1 MGAELVSMGAPEQ
14 IRQCHARCAPDITG
28 LRMLA
33 RELADGP
40 LTPGGVLQ
48 TAQATSAIMVQA
60 RAGCRTALGLVRGGV
75 PRSGDLPLLATRLA
89 RLEAAAGAAVAA
101 ASEGNAASLR
111 RHLWRF
117 DALTAA
123 IWTVLSSVATG
134 SRVAQARG
142 VAAGRA

>member
-1 MGAELVSMGAPEQ
+1 MSVPEQ
-14 IRQCHARCAPDITG
+14 VQQCRVRCAPDISG

-33 RELADGP
+33 RDLADVP

-48 TAQATSAIMVQA
+48 TAQATNAIVVQA
-60 RAGCRTALGLVRGGV
+60 RAGCRTALGAAGVAGGGL
-75 PRSGDLPLLATRLA
+75 PRSGDLSLLTTRLA

-101 ASEGNAASLR
+101 ASQGNTASLR

-117 DALTAA
+117 DALTTA

-134 SRVAQARG
+134 SRLTQARE
-142 VAAGRA
+142 VTAGQA

>member
-1 MGAELVSMGAPEQ
+1 MGAPEQ
-14 IRQCHARCAPDITG
+14 IQQCRASCAPDITG
-28 LRMLA
+28 LRLLA
-33 RELADGP
+33 RDLADGP
-40 LTPGGVLQ
+40 LTPGGELQ
-48 TAQATSAIMVQA
+48 TAQATNAIVVQA
-60 RAGCRTALGLVRGGV
+60 RAGCRTALGAVRGGL
-75 PRSGDLPLLATRLA
+75 PRAGDLPLLTTRLA

-134 SRVAQARG
+134 SRLTQARG
-142 VAAGRA
+142 VAAGHV

>member
-1 MGAELVSMGAPEQ
+1 MGAPEQ
-14 IRQCHARCAPDITG
+14 IQQCRARCAPDITG

-33 RELADGP
+33 RELGDGP

-48 TAQATSAIMVQA
+48 TAQATNAIVVQA
-60 RAGCRTALGLVRGGV
+60 RAGCRTALGAVRGGL
-75 PRSGDLPLLATRLA
+75 PHAGDLSLLTSRLA
-89 RLEAAAGAAVAA
+89 RLEGAAGAAVTA
-101 ASEGNAASLR
+101 ASEGNATSLR

-123 IWTVLSSVATG
+123 IWTVLSSVATR
-134 SRVAQARG
+134 SRLTQVRG